1 MAVPAKKQSGTKATP
16 ATTKAAPKGPS
27 FELKKA
33 VVQEDNTLPPN
44 PARSRTVNR
53 EELIANMVAIQE
65 SPNEWYEIAHYAARA
80 GSAEKPGG
88 ARKVVD
94 AFLSGKV
101 KAPEGAGEYD
111 IEWRDAG
118 YDGGGRKGSVVLAQ
132 FISNE

>member
-1 MAVPAKKQSGTKATP
+1 MAVPKKAPAEKVGATR
-16 ATTKAAPKGPS
+16 ATPKGPS

-33 VVQEDNTLPPN
+33 VVQDDNTLPPN
-44 PARSRTVNR
+44 PPRSRTVSR
-53 EELIANMVAIQE
+53 EELITNMLAIQE

-80 GSAEKPGG
+80 GTAEKPGG

-111 IEWRDAG
+111 IEWRDAK
-118 YDGGGRKGSVVLAQ
+118 YDGGVREGSVVLAL
-132 FISNE
+132 FIPNE